1 MDIAQLLPGMF
12 RRAQLRS
19 SGELAVAHEHF
30 KGMGRRQAALSFVPP
45 SIVAGSVNVAGG
57 ADPAQVAYNSACLAL
72 DSERVCLI
80 FSAQGRLVHY
90 IAGLASDFSSSS
102 PNVTS
107 ILATGL
113 PGMRHHQG
121 EGCYRVNIGPGGD
134 MIACVACKDG
144 RVYSFVGAPSRAERF
159 PAAIGGVDI
168 PIIDLSASDART
180 QDIPVWKPHSE
191 REREDNKRLLRYSAI
206 FLFAVNCIMALTWI
220 ASAITQGVSEGK
232 LHSIAEEAQQ
242 SMGSLI
248 VKLAPAAYKHE
259 AWNEYQS
266 VAAFAMDHK
275 GKLEHF
281 ELKDGQL
288 AWRISVPSF
297 VTGGEINSTFKGINV
312 TEDGDNLIIRKGGSK

>member
-1 MDIAQLLPGMF
+1 MSLSQVLQRSF
-12 RRAQLRS
+12 QRARLGREA
-19 SGELAVAHEHF
+19 ELSLAHEHF
-30 KGMGRRQAALSFVPP
+30 KGIGKRQAAATFVPA
-45 SIVAGSVNVAGG
+45 SIVAGSVNVAAG

-102 PNVTS
+102 PNVTT
-107 ILATGL
+107 ILAIGL
-113 PGMRHHQG
+113 PGMPHHQG
-121 EGCYRVNIGPGGD
+121 EGCYRVNVGPGGD
-134 MIACVACKDG
+134 LIACVACKDG

-168 PIIDLSASDART
+168 PVIDLSASDERV

-206 FLFAVNCIMALTWI
+206 FLFAVNCVMAMIWI
-220 ASAITQGVSEGK
+220 ASAISQGVAEGK
-232 LHSIAEEAQQ
+232 LHSIAEEAKL
-242 SMGSLI
+242 SMSSLI

-275 GKLEHF
+275 GRLDHF
-281 ELKDGQL
+281 ELKDGKL
-288 AWRISVPSF
+288 TWRISVPAF
-297 VTGGEINSTFKGINV
+297 VTGGEINSTFKGISV
-312 TEDGDNLIIRKGGSK
+312 TQDGDNLIIRKGG